1 MYQVFL
7 GLDLETHRERIW
19 SGKELSC
26 QLPDFWEWQ
35 KEKARSLAEHHIFT
49 ERWGFYRLTSEGFLR
64 CVFLEKLRSFSGEER
79 GEFFRA
85 LFDLEADRRHTEDV
99 ETEPG
104 AAGMRRLAKYWMWYD
119 YPAEEFMLAAFL
131 RIDPEGFRQEL
142 LRPLAVR
149 LWEKARRRTNRESAR
164 ALLEELEPELLIEHD
179 GDAYL
184 STFSLDS
191 CLVVKGVLDG
201 RDPTDFSAHLSQEQV
216 RKLEK
221 EGFLTEECR
230 EIKLTGLEEET
241 LEELGIYRFLEELW
255 HDICAA
261 AEREEK
267 G

>member
-1 MYQVFL
+1 
-7 GLDLETHRERIW
+7 
-19 SGKELSC
+19 
-26 QLPDFWEWQ
+26 
-35 KEKARSLAEHHIFT
+35 
-49 ERWGFYRLTSEGFLR
+49 
-64 CVFLEKLRSFSGEER
+64 
-79 GEFFRA
+79 
-85 LFDLEADRRHTEDV
+85 
-99 ETEPG
+99 
-104 AAGMRRLAKYWMWYD
+104 
-119 YPAEEFMLAAFL
+119 MLAAFL

-149 LWEKARRRTNRESAR
+149 LWEKARRRTNRESIR